1 MNILFSMN
9 PLTRKEAIVTRESKL
24 ALIIGFVLVLVVG
37 VFVSD
42 HFSQAN
48 SMTLDTQE
56 SQRLA
61 ITQAPITNLGIRP
74 VPNEEDPLNERS
86 NTPYANRNS
95 PVVIENG
102 RSTQLGSADSN
113 NSLID
118 RAFNEAKR
126 RIQDTELPQAAKIK
140 DSTLTENPINREG
153 STLSP
158 RRPLVQANTNYP
170 TYKVNAGDS
179 LIAIARKQLGNSE
192 RWKEI
197 HELNADQIGPN
208 AILKV
213 GMTIKL
219 PIHTPSSNRSIQT
232 NRPTASADV
241 YVVKAGDTLGE
252 ISMKLLGTSKRADE
266 FVTLNKLDDANDIR
280 VGMKLKVPN

>member
-1 MNILFSMN
+1 MN

-37 VFVSD
+37 VLVSD

-48 SMTLDTQE
+48 SMTLDIQE

-61 ITQAPITNLGIRP
+61 ITQAPITNLGIRS
-74 VPNEEDPLNERS
+74 VPNGENQLNAGSIES
-86 NTPYANRNS
+86 NSNQNS
-95 PVVIENG
+95 PVVIQNG
-102 RSTQLGSADSN
+102 RSTQVGSSDAN

-126 RIQDTELPQAAKIK
+126 RIQDTDLPQAAKIK
-140 DSTLTENPINREG
+140 DATLPDTTTNRDG
-153 STLSP
+153 SSIAP
-158 RRPLVQANTNYP
+158 RRPLVQPNTNYP
-170 TYKVNAGDS
+170 TYKVVAGDS

-197 HELNADQIGPN
+197 HELNADRIGPN

-219 PIHTPSSNRSIQT
+219 PIHTSNSNRSIQT
-232 NRPTASADV
+232 NRPVAAAEF
-241 YVVKAGDTLGE
+241 YVVKPGDTLGE
-252 ISMKLLGTSKRADE
+252 ISMKLLGTSKRASE
-266 FVTLNKLDDANDIR
+266 FVSLNNLDNANDIR